1 MTQKI
6 YPRSPYLTLGGYIH
20 LPRLIDKA
28 RLFRQGSLHGYNYK
42 TLGFDKHLLSFLGI
56 DGDEFE
62 EAANSLENDQA
73 ILDWVCSRGVQHSES
88 EIAAWNQ
95 TQIDKRPD
103 NPEKLARFRR
113 ILQEVGGGTE
123 SGVETYFDLIEFEER
138 RDEFYLRKQKQ
149 PLGLGIGPPDC

>member
-28 RLFRQGSLHGYNYK
+28 RLLRQGSLHGYNYK

-62 EAANSLENDQA
+62 DAANHLESDQA
-73 ILDWVCSRGVQHSES
+73 ILDWVHSHGVQHSES

-95 TQIDKRPD
+95 RQTEKRPD

-113 ILQEVGGGTE
+113 ILREVGGSPE
-123 SGVETYFDLIEFEER
+123 SDVETYFDLIEFEER

-149 PLGLGIGPPDC
+149 PVGIGPLGR

>member
-28 RLFRQGSLHGYNYK
+28 RFYRQGCLYGYNYK
-42 TLGFDKHLLSFLGI
+42 ALGFDKHLLSFLNI

-62 EAANSLENDQA
+62 EVVNTLETDEA
-73 ILDWVCSRGVQHSES
+73 ILDWIRSRGVHHSES
-88 EIAAWNQ
+88 EIASWNRR
-95 TQIDKRPD
+95 QIEKRPD

-113 ILQEVGGGTE
+113 ILQEVGGSAE

-138 RDEFYLRKQKQ
+138 RDEFYRRKKKETER
-149 PLGLGIGPPDC
+149 

>member
-28 RLFRQGSLHGYNYK
+28 RLSRQGSLHGYNYK
-42 TLGFDKHLLSFLGI
+42 TLGFDKHLLFFLGI

-62 EAANSLENDQA
+62 DAANNLESDQA
-73 ILDWVCSRGVQHSES
+73 VLDWVHSHGVQHSEA
-88 EIAAWNQ
+88 EISAWNQ
-95 TQIDKRPD
+95 RQTEKRPD

-113 ILQEVGGGTE
+113 ILQEVGGSPE
-123 SGVETYFDLIEFEER
+123 SDVETYFDLIEFEER

-149 PLGLGIGPPDC
+149 PIGLGNGPLGR

>member
-1 MTQKI
+1 M
-6 YPRSPYLTLGGYIH
+6 LGGYIH
-20 LPRLIDKA
+20 LPRLIDKS
-28 RLFRQGSLHGYNYK
+28 RLSRQGLLHGYNYK
-42 TLGFDKHLLSFLGI
+42 TLGFDKHLLSFLGV

-62 EAANSLENDQA
+62 EAANSLESDQA
-73 ILDWVCSRGVQHSES
+73 ILDWVCSHGVQRSES

-95 TQIDKRPD
+95 RQIEKRPD

-113 ILQEVGGGTE
+113 ILQEVGGSAE

-149 PLGLGIGPPDC
+149 SVGLEG

>member
-28 RLFRQGSLHGYNYK
+28 RLSRQGALHGYNYK

-62 EAANSLENDQA
+62 DAANNLEGDQA
-73 ILDWVCSRGVQHSES
+73 ILDWIHSHGVQNSES
-88 EIAAWNQ
+88 EIAAFNQ
-95 TQIDKRPD
+95 RQIEKRPD

-113 ILQEVGGGTE
+113 ILQEVGGSSE
-123 SGVETYFDLIEFEER
+123 SGVETYFDLIDFEER

-149 PLGLGIGPPDC
+149 PVEIGPLGR

>member
-28 RLFRQGSLHGYNYK
+28 RLLRQGSLHGYNYK

-62 EAANSLENDQA
+62 DAANHLESDQA
-73 ILDWVCSRGVQHSES
+73 ILDWVHSHGVQHSES

-95 TQIDKRPD
+95 RQTEKRPD

-113 ILQEVGGGTE
+113 ILQEVGGSAE
-123 SGVETYFDLIEFEER
+123 SSVETYFDLIEFEER

-149 PLGLGIGPPDC
+149 PVGPRIGPLG

>member
-6 YPRSPYLTLGGYIH
+6 YPRSPYLTLWGYIL

-62 EAANSLENDQA
+62 EAANSLENDLA
-73 ILDWVCSRGVQHSES
+73 ILDWVCSHRLQHSES

-95 TQIDKRPD
+95 TQIGR
-103 NPEKLARFRR
+103 ASCR
-113 ILQEVGGGTE
+113 
-123 SGVETYFDLIEFEER
+123 ER
-138 RDEFYLRKQKQ
+138 V
-149 PLGLGIGPPDC
+149 

>member
-28 RLFRQGSLHGYNYK
+28 RLSRLGALHGYNYK
-42 TLGFDKHLLSFLGI
+42 TLGFDKDLLSFLGI

-62 EAANSLENDQA
+62 EAANRLENDQA
-73 ILDWVCSRGVQHSES
+73 ILDWVNSHGGKHSEA

-95 TQIDKRPD
+95 KQIEKRPD
-103 NPEKLARFRR
+103 NPQKLARFLR
-113 ILQEVGGGTE
+113 ILQEVGGNTE

-138 RDEFYLRKQKQ
+138 RDEFYLRKQK
-149 PLGLGIGPPDC
+149 PALLPNP

>member
-28 RLFRQGSLHGYNYK
+28 RLFRQGSLRGYNYK

-62 EAANSLENDQA
+62 EVANRLESDQA
-73 ILDWVCSRGVQHSES
+73 ILDWVPPRAARHSES

-95 TQIDKRPD
+95 RQIEKRPD
-103 NPEKLARFRR
+103 NPEKLTRFRR
-113 ILQEVGGGTE
+113 ILQEVGGN
-123 SGVETYFDLIEFEER
+123 
-138 RDEFYLRKQKQ
+138 
-149 PLGLGIGPPDC
+149 

>member
-6 YPRSPYLTLGGYIH
+6 YPRSPYLTLGAYVH

-28 RLFRQGSLHGYNYK
+28 RLSRQGSLRGYNYK

-62 EAANSLENDQA
+62 EAAHRLEHDQA
-73 ILDWVCSRGVQHSES
+73 ILDWIHSRGVKHSES

-95 TQIDKRPD
+95 RQIEKRPD
-103 NPEKLARFRR
+103 NPQKLARFLR
-113 ILQEVGGGTE
+113 ILQEVGGNAE

-138 RDEFYLRKQKQ
+138 RDEFYLRKQK
-149 PLGLGIGPPDC
+149 PALLANP

>member
-6 YPRSPYLTLGGYIH
+6 YPRSPYATLGGYIH

-28 RLFRQGSLHGYNYK
+28 RLYRQGLLHGYNYK

-56 DGDEFE
+56 DADEFE
-62 EAANSLENDQA
+62 KVANHLDTDEAV
-73 ILDWVCSRGVQHSES
+73 LDWIRSHGVKHTES
-88 EIAAWNQ
+88 EIAVWNQ
-95 TQIDKRPD
+95 KQIEKRPD

-113 ILQEVGGGTE
+113 ILQEVGGSAE

-138 RDEFYLRKQKQ
+138 KDEFYLGKQKQ
-149 PLGLGIGPPDC
+149 PIGLQG

>member
-28 RLFRQGSLHGYNYK
+28 RLSRQGSLHGYNYK
-42 TLGFDKHLLSFLGI
+42 TLGFDKHLLSFLCI

-62 EAANSLENDQA
+62 DAANTLESDQA
-73 ILDWVCSRGVQHSES
+73 ILDWIHSCRAQHSES
-88 EIAAWNQ
+88 EIAVFNQ
-95 TQIDKRPD
+95 RQIEKRPD

-113 ILQEVGGGTE
+113 ILQEVGGSPE

-149 PLGLGIGPPDC
+149 HVGIGPLGR

>member
-6 YPRSPYLTLGGYIH
+6 YPRSPYATLGGYIH

-28 RLFRQGSLHGYNYK
+28 RLYRQGLLHGYNYK

-56 DGDEFE
+56 DADEFE
-62 EAANSLENDQA
+62 KVANHLDTDEAV
-73 ILDWVCSRGVQHSES
+73 LDWIRSHGVKHTES
-88 EIAAWNQ
+88 EIAVWNQ
-95 TQIDKRPD
+95 KQIEKRPD

-113 ILQEVGGGTE
+113 ILQEVGGSAE

-138 RDEFYLRKQKQ
+138 KDEFYIGKQKQ
-149 PLGLGIGPPDC
+149 SIGLQG

>member
-28 RLFRQGSLHGYNYK
+28 RLYRQGSLRGYNYK
-42 TLGFDKHLLSFLGI
+42 SLGFDKHLLSFLEI
-56 DGDEFE
+56 DGNEFE
-62 EAANSLENDQA
+62 EVVITLETDEA
-73 ILDWVCSRGVQHSES
+73 ILDWIRSRGVRHSES

-95 TQIDKRPD
+95 RQIEKRPD

-113 ILQEVGGGTE
+113 ILQEVGGSSE

-138 RDEFYLRKQKQ
+138 RDEFYLRKQGM
-149 PLGLGIGPPDC
+149 PTSAHP

>member
-28 RLFRQGSLHGYNYK
+28 RLLRQGSLHGYNYK

-62 EAANSLENDQA
+62 DAANHLESDQA
-73 ILDWVCSRGVQHSES
+73 ILDWVHSHGVQHSES

-95 TQIDKRPD
+95 RQTEKRPD

-113 ILQEVGGGTE
+113 ILQEVGGSAE

-149 PLGLGIGPPDC
+149 PVGPRIGPLG

>member
-28 RLFRQGSLHGYNYK
+28 RLSRQGSLHGYNYK

-62 EAANSLENDQA
+62 DAANNLESDQA
-73 ILDWVCSRGVQHSES
+73 ILDWVHSHGVQQSES

-95 TQIDKRPD
+95 RQIEKRPD

-113 ILQEVGGGTE
+113 ILQEVGGSPE

-149 PLGLGIGPPDC
+149 PVGIGPLGRY

>member
-6 YPRSPYLTLGGYIH
+6 YPRSPYLTLGGYVH

-28 RLFRQGSLHGYNYK
+28 RLSCQGTLRGYNYK

-56 DGDEFE
+56 DGDAFE
-62 EAANSLENDQA
+62 EAANRLESDQA
-73 ILDWVCSRGVQHSES
+73 ILDWVHSSCVQQHAES
-88 EIAAWNQ
+88 EITAWNQ
-95 TQIDKRPD
+95 RQIEKRPD

-113 ILQEVGGGTE
+113 ILQEVGGNAE

-149 PLGLGIGPPDC
+149 ASGLAA